1 MNTGYILC
9 SVIVL
14 LFVVGISSI
23 IYSIIFEMPV
33 YYNIEKKTEKEE
45 QITIKTELFED
56 IEIDDDL
63 LEE

>member
-1 MNTGYILC
+1 
-9 SVIVL
+9 
-14 LFVVGISSI
+14 VVGISSI

-45 QITIKTELFED
+45 PITIKTKLFED

>member
-1 MNTGYILC
+1 
-9 SVIVL
+9 
-14 LFVVGISSI
+14 
-23 IYSIIFEMPV
+23 MPV

-45 QITIKTELFED
+45 PITIKTKLFED